1 MRKRDGI
8 IVWPAYF
15 EKHFTR
21 AEGRRIPSNL
31 AAENVSIDVL
41 KEAADSAGF
50 EFEVESGKCY
60 PRTVTR
66 SNSGY
71 LLIKDTGGHKKKRLL
86 LMLAKGVRKV
96 VAKREAARQVAAKK
110 KGKKKH
116 RK

>member
-8 IVWPAYF
+8 IIWPAYF
-15 EKHFTR
+15 EKNYTR
-21 AEGRRIPSNL
+21 AEGRRISSNL

-41 KEAADSAGF
+41 RKAADSTGI
-50 EFEVESGKCY
+50 EYEVEDGKQY
-60 PRTVTR
+60 PRTVVR
-66 SNSGY
+66 SKGGY
-71 LLIKDTGGHKKKRLL
+71 LLIKNTGGHKKKRLL

-96 VAKREAARQVAAKK
+96 VAQRESARQAAAKK

>member
-8 IVWPAYF
+8 IIWPAYF
-15 EKHFTR
+15 EKNFTR

-31 AAENVSIDVL
+31 AAENVSIDIL
-41 KEAADSAGF
+41 REAAESTGI
-50 EFEVESGKCY
+50 EFVVEDGKLY
-60 PRTVTR
+60 PRTSSR
-66 SNSGY
+66 SKGGY

-96 VAKREAARQVAAKK
+96 VAQRESARQAAAKK
-110 KGKKKH
+110 KGKKKR

>member
-8 IVWPAYF
+8 IIWPAYF
-15 EKHFTR
+15 EKNFTR

-31 AAENVSIDVL
+31 AAENVSVDVL
-41 KEAADSAGF
+41 REAADATGF
-50 EFEVESGKCY
+50 EFKVEGGKRY
-60 PRTVTR
+60 PRTTSR
-66 SNSGY
+66 SMNGY

-96 VAKREAARQVAAKK
+96 VARRETVKQAAAKK
-110 KGKKKH
+110 KGKKKN